1 MKDQDENLL
10 GHGETASPDHFG
22 NPDAPHHSEIAG
34 AAAFSPA
41 VWVEKDP
48 VSGFATYPKRN
59 QGLKADCTCYTA
71 AKLLAIDYLA
81 KTGIWRE
88 LSPDTVYPY
97 VCVPGGGA
105 NSLDVMNFSIKNGMG
120 LDALYPSD
128 SLTETQAEDPTG
140 IPSDNK
146 IIGQIYR
153 PAGVVQCAT
162 DFETIASILQ
172 AYQKQGIKKG
182 VGISI
187 IGQNNGSWYS
197 NMPVPVSSKSPNP
210 YWYHRVPVTDFGLIN
225 GVKVLAI
232 DNSAGILVG
241 NAGQQFLRVG
251 FEATIYGGLYTIAP
265 SSYDTM
271 TPVARPRYAWKT
283 TLAVGSSGPDV
294 LALQQAL
301 QSLGM
306 FPISSLVAPTGT
318 YGGITKAGVMQFQG
332 AFGLP
337 QIGSVDTVTL
347 AKLNSIFNV

>member
-10 GHGETASPDHFG
+10 GHGETANPDHFG

-34 AAAFSPA
+34 AAAFPPA

-48 VSGFATYPKRN
+48 LTGFATYPKRN
-59 QGLKADCTCYTA
+59 QGLKSDCTCYA
-71 AKLLAIDYLA
+71 AGKLLAIDYLA

-128 SLTETQAEDPTG
+128 SLTEAQAEDPAG

-153 PAGVVQCAT
+153 PAGVVQCAA

-187 IGQNNGSWYS
+187 IGQNNGTWYS
-197 NMPVPVSSKSPNP
+197 SMPAPASAASPNP
-210 YWYHRVPVTDFGLIN
+210 YWYHRVVITDFGLIN

-232 DNSAGILVG
+232 DNSAGTAVG
-241 NAGQQFLRVG
+241 NAGQQFLQVG
-251 FEATIYGGLYTIAP
+251 FEPTIYGALYTTAP
-265 SSYDTM
+265 SSYDASAQ
-271 TPVARPRYAWKT
+271 PAWPRYAWNAV
-283 TLAVGSSGPDV
+283 LQVGSSGPDV

-318 YGGITKAGVMQFQG
+318 YGGITKAGIMQFQG
-332 AFGLP
+332 AFGMP
-337 QIGSVDTVTL
+337 QTGAVDAPTMQ
-347 AKLNSIFNV
+347 KLNSIFNV